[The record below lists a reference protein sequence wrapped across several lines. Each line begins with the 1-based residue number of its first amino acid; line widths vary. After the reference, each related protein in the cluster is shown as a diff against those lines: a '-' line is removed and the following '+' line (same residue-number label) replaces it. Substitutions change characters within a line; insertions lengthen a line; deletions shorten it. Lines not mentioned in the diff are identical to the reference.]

1 MKRNPTVYKSDDE
14 KEKKVTVKEAIKKRK
29 ETPSR
34 HYDVTESEEDCP
46 EDASNDDR
54 ELVDLKNI
62 NHPGPSIIRPVNNT
76 ANLIDSAFY
85 KYMLEVIDKEIKKKN
100 YLFSTTKAVS
110 LEKIK
115 HRDLIP
121 RLSTLG
127 KILLME
133 NGIFVIVNEK
143 ALYVI
148 YVDYGNFVTMTTEVK
163 TNNPEENEE
172 AYKLV
177 EDKLQDILRPK
188 VERVNLEW
196 GVMIGGDVRFI
207 TIEEILDDSI
217 FKEAYPYLDLDG
229 LVKDYTNNTQPILVL
244 FGKPGTGKT
253 RLIRYMLRH
262 MASCDEDA
270 NVRCLFTSD
279 QRIIEDGYIFTRF
292 LTGNYSILVLEDVDF
307 HLTAR
312 TDGNTSMYHL
322 LNISDGVA
330 SNYMKYKK
338 IILTTN
344 LNSVG
349 QIDKA
354 LLRPGRCF
362 DTIEMKDLNSEEAK
376 VLAKLLG
383 NDSNIN
389 SGSYTLGEIYN
400 TRGSLSR
407 LGQKIGF

>member
-1 MKRNPTVYKSDDE
+1 MNKNITE
-14 KEKKVTVKEAIKKRK
+14 KEKRITVKDAIKKRK

-34 HYDVTESEEDCP
+34 HYDVTESEDCP
-46 EDASNDDR
+46 EDASDNDR

-85 KYMLEVIDKEIKKKN
+85 KYVLEVIDREIKKKN

-115 HRDLIP
+115 ERDLVP
-121 RLSTLG
+121 RLLTLG

-148 YVDYGNFVTMTTEVK
+148 YVDYGNFLTMTTEVK
-163 TNNPEENEE
+163 TDNAEKNEE
-172 AYKLV
+172 AYKIL
-177 EDKLQDILRPK
+177 EDRLQDILRPK

-207 TIEEILDDSI
+207 TIEEILDDDI

-229 LVKDYTNNTQPILVL
+229 LVKDYTNNSQPILVL

-292 LTGNYSILVLEDVDF
+292 LTGNYSVLILEDVDF

-344 LNSVG
+344 LTSISN
-349 QIDKA
+349 IDKA
-354 LLRPGRCF
+354 LLRPGRCY
-362 DTIEMKDLNSEEAK
+362 DVVEMKDLNTEEAK

-383 NDSNIN
+383 NDSEIK
-389 SGSYTLGEIYN
+389 SGDYTLGDIYN
-400 TRGSLSR
+400 ARITSSALLRK
-407 LGQKIGF
+407 KIGF